1 MNKKEFEKLEKY
13 LQLRNEYTKQN
24 PKDKEEI
31 AFFEGVRATL
41 QRLTDYKMD
50 FDKITN
56 KIINIESK
64 TIQRKIKRY
73 LNK

>member
-13 LQLRNEYTKQN
+13 LQLRNGYTKQN

-31 AFFEGVRATL
+31 A
-41 QRLTDYKMD
+41 
-50 FDKITN
+50 
-56 KIINIESK
+56 
-64 TIQRKIKRY
+64 QRKIKRY